1 MLFYVKYEKS
11 KIKLLKNLANN
22 KNTIDCI
29 FFCAKNAKNIMFK
42 VIYNLRVK

>member
-1 MLFYVKYEKS
+1 MLFYVKFEKS
-11 KIKLLKNLANN
+11 KIKLLINLANN

-29 FFCAKNAKNIMFK
+29 FFVQKNAKNIMSK